1 MRVFL
6 DTNVWVS
13 AVAARGVCEELL
25 LRVLE
30 DGSALTSPL
39 VWEELTEVL
48 TRKVL
53 PSPAAWQRIRS
64 LWCLAESVEDA
75 PAASEDN
82 DSRLIAAAA
91 AAGADLFVTGDKEV
105 LARRHSG
112 NMRIIS
118 PRDAGLILYPSA
130 TPH

>member
-30 DGSALTSPL
+30 DGLALTSPL
-39 VWEELTEVL
+39 IWEELTEVL
-48 TRKVL
+48 TRKAL
-53 PSPAAWQRIRS
+53 PSPVAWQRIRS
-64 LWCLAESVEDA
+64 LWRSAESVEDA
-75 PAASEDN
+75 PTAGEDN

-91 AAGADLFVTGDKEV
+91 AAGADLFVTGDKEM

-118 PRDAGLILYPSA
+118 PRDAWLILCPSV
-130 TPH
+130 TPQ

>member
-13 AVAARGVCEELL
+13 AFAARGACEELL

-39 VWEELTEVL
+39 VLEELTEVL

-64 LWCLAESVEDA
+64 LWCSAESVEDA
-75 PAASEDN
+75 PAERQDN
-82 DSRLIAAAA
+82 DSRLIAAAV

-105 LARRHSG
+105 LAQRHSG
-112 NMRIIS
+112 NMRIVS
-118 PRDAGLILYPSA
+118 PRDAWLILYPSA
-130 TPH
+130 ALH

>member
-25 LRVLE
+25 LRALE
-30 DGSALTSPL
+30 DGTALTSPL

-53 PSPAAWQRIRS
+53 PSPTVWQQIRS
-64 LWCLAESVEDA
+64 LWCSAESVEDT

-105 LARRHSG
+105 LARKHSG

-118 PRDAGLILYPSA
+118 PRDAWLILYPSV
-130 TPH
+130 TPQ